1 MKRVT
6 INDVAQAAHV
16 SKTTV
21 SHYLN
26 GRYTAM
32 GEDTKKRISR
42 AVRDLNY
49 QPNVVA
55 KSLKDKKTMTIGII
69 VANILHSFSTQI
81 IRAIE
86 DYARRVNYHVIV
98 CNADNDSHK
107 EEDYIRMLRA
117 KQVDG
122 IVVIPTE
129 GNAGLFTGLAA
140 EGYPTVFVDR
150 IIGGAPVPSFMLD
163 NETAVR
169 VAFSHLTAKGHSAIG
184 FVSQPLCGITP
195 RHERLDEYRRLCGK
209 NDMETFEIIG
219 KLDAMEDC
227 ISRLTSEGKLPGAL
241 IVSNDLALFEVLK
254 ALKHLG
260 LIIPDDVSIITID
273 DIGFAEFFNPAI
285 TAVAQPA
292 FSIGTEAA
300 QSLFD
305 IINGGEHP
313 VKTHRFKPE
322 LIIRESVKDYANE

>member
-6 INDVAQAAHV
+6 INDVAQAARV

-26 GRYTAM
+26 GRYAAM
-32 GEDTKKRISR
+32 GADTRERISS
-42 AVRDLNY
+42 AVHDLIY

-55 KSLKDKKTMTIGII
+55 RSLKDKKTMTIGII

-86 DYARRVNYHVIV
+86 DYARIMNYHVIV
-98 CNADNDSHK
+98 CNADNDPYK
-107 EEDYIRMLRA
+107 EEDYIKMLRA

-140 EGYPTVFVDR
+140 DGYPTVFVDR
-150 IIGGAPVPSFMLD
+150 IIEDAPVPSFMLD

-169 VAFSHLTAKGHSAIG
+169 EAFSHLMEKGHGAIG
-184 FVSQPLCGITP
+184 FVSQPLCEIAP
-195 RHERLDEYRRLCGK
+195 RRERLDMYRRLCRK

-219 KLDAMEDC
+219 EPDVVEGR
-227 ISRLTSEGKLPGAL
+227 ISRLADEEKLPGAL

-254 ALKHLG
+254 ALKRLG
-260 LIIPDDVSIITID
+260 LAMPDDVSMITID
-273 DIGFAEFFNPAI
+273 DIAFAEFFNPAI

-300 QSLFD
+300 RSLFG
-305 IINGGEHP
+305 IINGEEHP
-313 VKTHRFKPE
+313 VSIHRFTPE